1 MTIPLP
7 LHLTIHLTL
16 AIIVGFLVGRYYKK
30 PGLGIILGIIGGFL
44 IDLDHV
50 LEYFLVYG
58 LHFNLLYFSQGREFL
73 LSDKVHLWFHAWEY
87 FPILLICAWIFR
99 KKKTIQMVLVTLAFA
114 GLIHLATDCLI
125 NHYPPKFYSLIY
137 RAKADFSAQTL
148 VSPADYQKNMELKA
162 ELGL

>member
-16 AIIVGFLVGRYYKK
+16 AIIVGYLVGRHYKK
-30 PGLGIILGIIGGFL
+30 PGWGIILGIIGGFL

-58 LHFNLLYFSQGREFL
+58 PHFNLLYFTQGREFL

-87 FPILLICAWIFR
+87 FPLLLILSTILK
-99 KKKTIQMVLVTLAFA
+99 KKKTWQMVLVTLAFA
-114 GLIHLATDCLI
+114 GLVHLATDCLI

-137 RAKADFSAQTL
+137 RTHAGFSAQKL
-148 VSPADYQKNMELKA
+148 VLPADYQKNMELKA